1 MERATNRTQA
11 FPLTNTKTVDTKLRR
26 EQQIVDN
33 FCWETYAVYLRR
45 PFCSDAI
52 LFLWPADRPLPRS
65 SRWRE
70 SRIVYICI
78 YNFAACYI
86 ERNFL

>member
-1 MERATNRTQA
+1 MVTDRQIGHYISRSVKSNGKKMERATNRTQG

-33 FCWETYAVYLRR
+33 FFWETYAVYLRR

-52 LFLWPADRPLPRS
+52 LFLRPADRPLPRS
-65 SRWRE
+65 SR
-70 SRIVYICI
+70 
-78 YNFAACYI
+78 
-86 ERNFL
+86 